1 MKLGVNVD
9 HTATL
14 RQARR
19 GKEPDPVHAAVI
31 AEKAGCDSIVA
42 HLREDRRHV
51 NDRDIRLLR
60 EVVTTKFN
68 LEMSLADEII
78 KIALEVNPDEVTI
91 VPERREEITTEG
103 GLDVIKY
110 KQKLQRVIPQ
120 FHSQNIEVSLFV
132 DPDLKQI
139 EVSKEVGANCVEIHT
154 GIYAHA
160 YDRGDYYKELEAI
173 VQAVEFGIKIGLE
186 VNAGHGLNYKNVTEI
201 ANIKDIQ
208 TLNIGHSII
217 SRAIFVGLEQA
228 VREMLEL
235 IK

>member
-1 MKLGVNVD
+1 MKLGVNID

-31 AEKAGCDSIVA
+31 AEKAGCNSIVA

-51 NDRDIRLLR
+51 NDRDIKLLR
-60 EVVTTKFN
+60 EIVTTKFN

-78 KIALEVNPDEVTI
+78 KIALEVKPDEVTI

-103 GLDVIKY
+103 GLDVIRY
-110 KQKLQRVIPQ
+110 KKKLQRVIPQ
-120 FHSQNIEVSLFV
+120 FHSHDIEVSLFV

-139 EVSKEVGANCVEIHT
+139 EASKEVGADYIEIHT
-154 GIYAHA
+154 GVYAHA
-160 YDRGDYYKELEAI
+160 YEKGDYHKELEAI
-173 VQAVEFGIKIGLE
+173 VQAVDFGIKIGLE

-201 ANIKDIQ
+201 ANIKGIQ

-235 IK
+235 IR

>member
-1 MKLGVNVD
+1 MELGVNVD
-9 HTATL
+9 HVATL
-14 RQARR
+14 REARK
-19 GKEPDPVHAAVI
+19 GKEPDPVHAAVL

-51 NDRDIRLLR
+51 NERDIRLLK
-60 EVVTTKFN
+60 EVVQTKFN

-78 KIALEVNPDEVTI
+78 KIALDVKPHEVTI

-110 KQKLQRVIPQ
+110 REKLRKVIPQ
-120 FHSQNIEVSLFV
+120 FHAYKIKVSLFV

-139 EVSKEVGANCVEIHT
+139 EAAKEVSADYIEIHT
-154 GIYAHA
+154 GLYAHA
-160 YDRGDYYKELEAI
+160 YERGEYQKELENI
-173 VQAVEFGIKIGLE
+173 IKSVEFGLKIGLG
-186 VNAGHGLNYKNVTEI
+186 VNAGHGLNYRNVVEI
-201 ANIKDIQ
+201 ARINGIQ

-217 SRAIFVGLEQA
+217 SRAIFVGMEQA
-228 VREMLEL
+228 VKEMLEL